1 MTRELIEE
9 ILREI
14 GLERLEPG
22 SGSDEAKKAS

>member
-14 GLERLEPG
+14 GLESLEAAGQP
-22 SGSDEAKKAS
+22 DESKKAG